1 VKRLLVLLVLLMAIG
16 AGVVYV
22 AFSYPGLIVKAALE
36 FWAPDVM
43 GAPVSVEDIQ
53 VSARTGRGAIRG
65 LEIGNPP
72 GFTSRRA
79 ARFDEIRVAIDPFT
93 LTDDI
98 IVIHEIVVDAPRI
111 NYERGNKSVNLDVI
125 QGYINAYARR
135 SGAKESAAGTPGASL
150 RRRFVIERL
159 EIRAGKVTMT
169 HASLKGQGVDFNLP
183 DVLLRDVGKGTG
195 GVTASE
201 AAALVASTLQVKI
214 AQKVLTNVELL
225 RKGGV
230 EGAVDA
236 LKGLLK

>member
-1 VKRLLVLLVLLMAIG
+1 MKRLLVVLVLLMAIG
-16 AGVVYV
+16 AGVVYLL
-22 AFSYPGLIVKAALE
+22 FSYPGLVVKAALE

-79 ARFDEIRVAIDPFT
+79 ARFGEIRVAIDPFT
-93 LTDDI
+93 LPDDI
-98 IVIHEIVVDAPRI
+98 VVIHEIVVDSPQI
-111 NYERGNKSVNLDVI
+111 TYERGNRSVNLDVI
-125 QGYINAYARR
+125 QGYIDAYAKR
-135 SGAKESAAGTPGASL
+135 SAAKESASAPGSAL

-159 EIRAGKVTMT
+159 EIRGAKVTMT
-169 HASLKGQGVDFNLP
+169 TASLKGQGISAGLP
-183 DVLLRDVGKGTG
+183 DVLLRDVGKGKG

-214 AQKVLTNVELL
+214 AQKVLTNVDLL
-225 RKGGV
+225 RRGGA